1 MSHAYQTIPAN
12 KKKLLSLCAGRFRS
26 LSFSAS
32 PALSEV
38 MQETSSSHRLFMDQ
52 ITVFSCGTVT
62 YLDTMTAN
70 TAHSVTD
77 RFVQAVRALPYRG
90 NGIYSVNDDHLY
102 HNFIEEWGTVS
113 VYIAVRMIVL
123 IFSKVR
129 PLYHYLSKV
138 ANDLANNHVR
148 TEHLH
153 HIIKTGYPVMNAD
166 GSFEIFY

>member
-1 MSHAYQTIPAN
+1 
-12 KKKLLSLCAGRFRS
+12 
-26 LSFSAS
+26 
-32 PALSEV
+32 
-38 MQETSSSHRLFMDQ
+38 MDQ

-62 YLDTMTAN
+62 YMDTMTAN

-123 IFSKVR
+123 IFC
-129 PLYHYLSKV
+129 LYTTICPK
-138 ANDLANNHVR
+138 
-148 TEHLH
+148 
-153 HIIKTGYPVMNAD
+153 
-166 GSFEIFY
+166 